1 MRVINREKGI
11 DKMGAKQILSEFIQG
26 KHTLGQMLNLVKYS
40 VGKKEITVNWDP
52 IIISTFITYKCNFNC
67 DMCLTHSKKFSNP
80 FGQKPTRDMD
90 FELFKQILNRY
101 KNALTVN
108 LIGNG
113 EPLLHKDFFRMIEYA
128 STVMKMNVCSSSNGI
143 LVEKYIEEILTSPLK
158 HLNISINGH
167 NSQEFNRMTGMPPEL
182 FINICE
188 GIAELTRQKKAK
200 CSKLR
205 IAATIILDQQ
215 NYRSLKD
222 MVCFAQNLGVDEV
235 AFFNFLPVPKEGFTA
250 KERCLFSD
258 DQEVLE
264 TFAKVSTRYS
274 RTGIEVMLP
283 PLLDRQMN
291 NNKFCSTPFY
301 NLSIDGNGN
310 IGGCSCQLLNLSEN
324 GRFDERMLGT
334 IHI

>member
-1 MRVINREKGI
+1 M
-11 DKMGAKQILSEFIQG
+11 
-26 KHTLGQMLNLVKYS
+26 
-40 VGKKEITVNWDP
+40 
-52 IIISTFITYKCNFNC
+52 
-67 DMCLTHSKKFSNP
+67 
-80 FGQKPTRDMD
+80 
-90 FELFKQILNRY
+90 FKTQN
-101 KNALTVN
+101 
-108 LIGNG
+108 
-113 EPLLHKDFFRMIEYA
+113 
-128 STVMKMNVCSSSNGI
+128 SSD
-143 LVEKYIEEILTSPLK
+143 Y
-158 HLNISINGH
+158 H
-167 NSQEFNRMTGMPPEL
+167 
-182 FINICE
+182 
-188 GIAELTRQKKAK
+188 
-200 CSKLR
+200 
-205 IAATIILDQQ
+205 LDQQ

>member
-113 EPLLHKDFFRMIEYA
+113 EPLLHKDF
-128 STVMKMNVCSSSNGI
+128 SG
-143 LVEKYIEEILTSPLK
+143 
-158 HLNISINGH
+158 
-167 NSQEFNRMTGMPPEL
+167 
-182 FINICE
+182 
-188 GIAELTRQKKAK
+188 
-200 CSKLR
+200 
-205 IAATIILDQQ
+205 
-215 NYRSLKD
+215 
-222 MVCFAQNLGVDEV
+222 
-235 AFFNFLPVPKEGFTA
+235 
-250 KERCLFSD
+250 
-258 DQEVLE
+258 
-264 TFAKVSTRYS
+264 
-274 RTGIEVMLP
+274 
-283 PLLDRQMN
+283 
-291 NNKFCSTPFY
+291 
-301 NLSIDGNGN
+301 
-310 IGGCSCQLLNLSEN
+310 
-324 GRFDERMLGT
+324 
-334 IHI
+334 